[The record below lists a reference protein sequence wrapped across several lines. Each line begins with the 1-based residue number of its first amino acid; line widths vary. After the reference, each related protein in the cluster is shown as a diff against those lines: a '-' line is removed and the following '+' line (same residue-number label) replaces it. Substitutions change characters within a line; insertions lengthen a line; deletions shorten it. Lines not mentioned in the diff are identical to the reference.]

1 MIYIYS
7 TFMYLPA
14 IYDHKKVD
22 LMYYFDRR
30 IRIVEIRLKYVLFLF
45 KTFLKLCAN
54 AVDR

>member
-45 KTFLKLCAN
+45 
-54 AVDR
+54 